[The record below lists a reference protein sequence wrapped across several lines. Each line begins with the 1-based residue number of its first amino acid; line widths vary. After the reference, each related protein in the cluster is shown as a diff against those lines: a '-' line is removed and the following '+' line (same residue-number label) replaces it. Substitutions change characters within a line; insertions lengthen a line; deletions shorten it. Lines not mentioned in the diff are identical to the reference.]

1 MSDAIDIFEELMRMM
16 IMAQVVKDR
25 RDNTVEVDMAEIE
38 KAEKM
43 YGEEKSN

>member
-1 MSDAIDIFEELMRMM
+1 MSNAIDIFEELLNMM
-16 IMAQVVKDR
+16 IMAQVVKDKK
-25 RDNTVEVDMAEIE
+25 DNTVEVDMAEIE

>member
-43 YGEEKSN
+43 YG